1 MDKSTRGFLFI
12 SCCFIIGF
20 LILLNFLVFTGEHWS
35 VYTAVLLLS
44 PAYFFL
50 FNGSKHLKSYTLLTS
65 ILILVVLGIINYLE
79 TPDYAWVLYAIPA
92 VLAWPIIIF
101 GGKYSAKFGYS
112 FLMSTLLVLCYI
124 GLNIYFEP
132 RFPFSI
138 FTTFAI
144 YWWPLSVSLARFP
157 RAFSVVGTLWLTL
170 FFIMANLV
178 TTDVT
183 WWIYPVF
190 AVLFWPLPMF
200 FARHIFTFSILST
213 LLISLFLIAVNLL
226 TSPQTVWAIYPI
238 FAVLWWPLSTYFF
251 VYRRKN
257 MKQKFS

>member
-20 LILLNFLVFTGEHWS
+20 LILLNFLVFPGENWS
-35 VYTAVLLLS
+35 IYTAVLLLS

-50 FNGSKHLKSYTLLTS
+50 ADGSKHLRSYSLVTSVLIIAVLALT
-65 ILILVVLGIINYLE
+65 NYFE
-79 TPDYAWVLYAIPA
+79 SPEYAWILFAIPA
-92 VLAWPIIIF
+92 ILAWPIIIF

-144 YWWPLSVSLARFP
+144 YWWPLSVALARFP
-157 RAFSVVGTLWLTL
+157 RAFSVIGTIWLTL
-170 FFIMANLV
+170 FFIVTNFV
-178 TTDVT
+178 TTDVI
-183 WWIYPVF
+183 WCVYPVF
-190 AVLFWPLPMF
+190 AVLFWPLSMF
-200 FARHIFTFSILST
+200 FARHIFTYSILCTMLVSAFF
-213 LLISLFLIAVNLL
+213 IVVNWL
-226 TSPQTVWAIYPI
+226 TTPEIIWAIYPI
-238 FAVLWWPLSTYFF
+238 FAVIWWPLSIYFF
-251 VYRRKN
+251 VYRRRN
-257 MKQKFS
+257 VKQKFS